1 MAMDIVAHDTMVVVV
16 EVHMSGDLATVLEP
30 EPDHMRLHRIHR
42 PVHDTDDLDVHSSSE
57 QQQYSNCFLGNRHQT
72 APADSGTSHNRVL
85 ALFVRGD
92 LLHGTARA

>member
-1 MAMDIVAHDTMVVVV
+1 MAMDIVEHDTMVVAV
-16 EVHMSGDLATVLEP
+16 EGHMFGGPATVIEP

-57 QQQYSNCFLGNRHQT
+57 QRQYSNCFLGNRHQT
-72 APADSGTSHNRVL
+72 VLADSGTSHNRVL
-85 ALFVRGD
+85 ALIVRGD